1 MISYD
6 IGEANLIRA
15 YSGKI
20 SWYAKPNL
28 DGSIAN
34 GQLLRNLSIWSDDS
48 QPVIRVPLV
57 VREGPS
63 GGTRVD
69 YFFEG

>member
-20 SWYAKPNL
+20 SWYAKSNL

-34 GQLLRNLSIWSDDS
+34 SQLLRNLSIWSGDS
-48 QPVIRVPLV
+48 QPVI
-57 VREGPS
+57 REGPS